1 MKRTLMM
8 LVAVL
13 ALTAVASVQA
23 ADVKVELKERDA
35 EQNLV
40 AAQNVKYSVSN
51 SEGEIVADGET
62 AEFALNVPEGHYELT
77 VEQTKAD
84 DHVRY
89 GAAILVVP
97 AEGDEVV
104 FELTDAGL
112 KRIVE
117 DDDDKAGVII
127 PSKPVS
133 VARPIPTY
141 PQIPQQ
147 AAGVAVSS
155 GRNWGFLGL
164 AGALVATAIA
174 LGVDD
179 DGCPCPVTPVQR

>member
-1 MKRTLMM
+1 M

-13 ALTAVASVQA
+13 TLTAVASVQA
-23 ADVKVELKERDA
+23 ADVKVEIKERDA

-62 AEFALNVPEGHYELT
+62 AEFALDVPEGHYELT
-77 VEQTKAD
+77 VEQAQTEGR
-84 DHVRY
+84 VRY

-97 AEGDEVV
+97 AEGDDFV

-112 KRIVE
+112 KLVE
-117 DDDDKAGVII
+117 DDDDDAAVVI
-127 PSKPVS
+127 PNKPVANA
-133 VARPIPTY
+133 VARPIATY
-141 PQIPQQ
+141 PQLPQQ
-147 AAGVAVSS
+147 AGYAVSS

-164 AGALVATAIA
+164 AGALVATAVA

-179 DGCPCPVTPVQR
+179 DCPCPVTPVQR